1 MVSEE
6 AVSLT
11 TSIDMGVLEC
21 NSSSMDFV
29 IDDMDITWF
38 SVSESRLNFVNVSNC
53 TGEVSGSGSGS
64 GSDDMGSNTNGN
76 FDNMLPEGLNILQN
90 QSSIYMPSTIDL
102 PNGGYVICVVN
113 STNLGRCSSNFTTVT
128 GTVCNN

>member
-1 MVSEE
+1 MISEE

-21 NSSSMDFV
+21 TSSSMDLV

-38 SVSESRLNFVNVSNC
+38 SVSESSLNFVSVSNC
-53 TGEVSGSGSGS
+53 TGEVSGNGSDS

-90 QSSIYMPSTIDL
+90 QSSTYMLSRMEL
-102 PNGGYVICVVN
+102 PNGGYVICFVN
-113 STNLGRCSSNFTTVT
+113 STNLGRCLSNFTTVT